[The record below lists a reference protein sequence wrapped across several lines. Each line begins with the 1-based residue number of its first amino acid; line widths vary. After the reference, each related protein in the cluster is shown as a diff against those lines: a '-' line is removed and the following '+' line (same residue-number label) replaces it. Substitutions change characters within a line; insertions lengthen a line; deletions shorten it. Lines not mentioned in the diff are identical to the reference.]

1 MNSPLL
7 VYGSVGFDIFAVSKN
22 FRPQGDGIEQTI
34 AFNHP
39 SQIWLDNAITE
50 PGGAALLAAITF
62 TRQDLETNLLTV
74 IGNDAPGKA
83 LRNIIKEEGIIDN
96 NIHETSS
103 HSSDMHIHLTSSG
116 KDQTTL
122 HYTGAFL
129 SVGKKEINSNA
140 LPFRWLHIA
149 DIPPEKKLLQ
159 ALIDLANKANARI
172 SINPRYVHTYHSSW
186 LIKIFQQCDWV
197 FINRDEASLLLG
209 GYFSLRE
216 AAEKLQA
223 SGISAGVVYDN
234 IDGCCTF
241 YANNIYEAG
250 LYGNSKMLEP
260 SGAEAVFSAAFV
272 ASTIHEKTIEER
284 ITIASAQAASVKS
297 IVGSRSAILKKP
309 APRTLKITETK
320 GYAYEN

>member
-7 VYGSVGFDIFAVSKN
+7 VYGSTGFDIFAVSKN
-22 FRPQGDGIEQTI
+22 FRGQGEGVEQTVM
-34 AFNHP
+34 FDHP

-50 PGGAALLAAITF
+50 PGGSALLAAITIA
-62 TRQDLETNLLTV
+62 RQSIETNLLTA
-74 IGNDAPGKA
+74 IGSDAPGKA
-83 LRNIIKEEGIIDN
+83 LKKVIQEENINESAIYQ
-96 NIHETSS
+96 TSS
-103 HSSDMHIHLTSSG
+103 HGSDTHIHLTSSG
-116 KDQTTL
+116 RDQTTL

-129 SVGKKEINSNA
+129 SLGKKEINSNV

-149 DIPPEKKLLQ
+149 DIPPDKKTLQ
-159 ALIDLANKANARI
+159 ALLALANKASARV

-186 LIKIFQQCDWV
+186 LIKVFKECDWV

-234 IDGCCTF
+234 IDGSATF

-260 SGAEAVFSAAFV
+260 SGGEAVFSAAFV
-272 ASTIHEKTIEER
+272 AATLQEKTIEER
-284 ITIASAQAASVKS
+284 ITTASAQAASVKS
-297 IVGSRSAILKKP
+297 IVGARSAILKKP
-309 APRTLKITETK
+309 ALRTLKIIETK
-320 GYAYEN
+320 GYPQ